1 MNLNEKTP
9 SFEYLRIYSKMFVG
23 DNYKAKPP
31 STPTVQRCATSMEIT
46 HYSNQGNY
54 EVVCLELWNF
64 SENQVNRFFH

>member
-1 MNLNEKTP
+1 
-9 SFEYLRIYSKMFVG
+9 MFVG

-64 SENQVNRFFH
+64 SENQVNTFFH